1 MYEPGK
7 APYGRAD
14 RAANWLLRARMNL
27 NAEVYTGT
35 AQWGEAAEYATKVIG
50 SGYDLC
56 DNYKEL
62 FMADNGENPEARKEI
77 IFPLRQDGI
86 RTKSYGGSFSCQR
99 HRIAGMPSWGTK
111 LLGHV
116 SVPVNLW
123 WANSFK
129 DPERAPLTESTDE
142 LIAAAKDSRALFYSG
157 KGGGERQVTLETVTK
172 FTDGFSVVKWTGLTS
187 TGQNSSDPDVPDTDI
202 PLFPSG

>member
-1 MYEPGK
+1 MPVEKNRADLFAYIESELDAIENDMYEPGK

-86 RTKSYGGSFSCQR
+86 RTKSYGGSFFLVAAT
-99 HRIAGMPSWGTK
+99 RIAGMPSWGTNA
-111 LLGHV
+111 
-116 SVPVNLW
+116 SWSCIRAVNLW
-123 WANSFK
+123 WANSLK
-129 DPERAPLTESTDE
+129 IRKE
-142 LIAAAKDSRALFYSG
+142 LL
-157 KGGGERQVTLETVTK
+157 
-172 FTDGFSVVKWTGLTS
+172 
-187 TGQNSSDPDVPDTDI
+187 
-202 PLFPSG
+202 